1 MQIIW
6 VKLFCQFTDL
16 TSPRCECGRWS
27 AITAWRFA
35 YTVFPT
41 AVHLR
46 CTSDGARGA
55 YTVFLTVEPLRGSF
69 LAELISVLYGILL
82 IVILDGPFARL
93 FFLIKK

>member
-55 YTVFLTVEPLRGSF
+55 YTVFLTVEPLRGSL
-69 LAELISVLYGILL
+69 LAELIIYFVSFSMISINLL
-82 IVILDGPFARL
+82 N
-93 FFLIKK
+93 